1 MRHSLLPK
9 LGVILIGLAI
19 LGHTEVWAADWKQWT
34 FFGDYYDV
42 ESITRPSKNIVRVW
56 TKHVF
61 PEEAVR
67 KRLKNGG
74 KIAGDEDVLDCQLT
88 LYEID
93 CAQRMARELSVSTY
107 SMTGKFL
114 PAYSDVVLKNWFL
127 IEPESMAEV
136 LLKAVCK

>member
-1 MRHSLLPK
+1 MKSLSVK
-9 LGVILIGLAI
+9 LGVVLIGLAI
-19 LGHTEVWAADWKQWT
+19 FSCAEVWGADWKQWT
-34 FFGDYYDV
+34 RFGDYYDV
-42 ESITRPSKNIVRVW
+42 ESITHPSKNIVRVW

-61 PEEAVR
+61 PEEVVR
-67 KRLKNGG
+67 KRMKNGG
-74 KIAGDEDVLDCQLT
+74 KIAGDEDVLDCQLI

-107 SMTGKFL
+107 SMMGKFIGS
-114 PAYSDVVLKNWFL
+114 YSDVYLKDWFL

>member
-1 MRHSLLPK
+1 MKSFSVN

-19 LGHTEVWAADWKQWT
+19 FTYTGVWGSDWKQWT
-34 FFGDYYDV
+34 RFGDYYDV

-61 PEEAVR
+61 PEEEVR
-67 KRLKNGG
+67 KRMKSGG
-74 KIAGDEDVLDCQLT
+74 KIAGDEDVLDCQLS
-88 LYEID
+88 LFEID

-107 SMTGKFL
+107 TMTGIYL
-114 PAYSDVVLKNWFL
+114 GAYSDVYLKDWFL